1 MAKVK
6 ITEKTITRLTRL
18 AALLEAETNPVVEG
32 KIKMYTGKLK
42 EEIGVSLTTSEQVE
56 QVLAEIRGL

>member
-18 AALLEAETNPVVEG
+18 VDLLKAETNPVVEG
-32 KIKMYTGKLK
+32 KIEMYTDKLEK
-42 EEIGVSLTTSEQVE
+42 EIGVRFTTSEQVE